1 MRAPPTKPEAMR
13 VLYIEDNREDAEL
26 ARLELIRAG
35 GDLRMT
41 VAVTLA
47 AAWRELEEPER
58 FDVIVADL
66 NLPDGSGL
74 ELVLGVRDK
83 ELPLAVIMLTGSGD
97 ERSAVAALKA
107 GVDDYLIKQGDYI
120 KQLPQVIES
129 AVGAFRRGQERR
141 SRPLR
146 VLYAEHHTL
155 DQDLTRMHIARHAA
169 HIILDVAATASDVLE
184 KLEKSPDAHDVLL
197 MDYRLA
203 GMNALEL
210 LRVISTE
217 GTPSLP
223 VVLVTGQG
231 DENVA
236 VEALQLGAS
245 DYIVKRPGYLHE
257 LPSTLENAFH
267 RALLV
272 REQAALRASE
282 SSRRLREE
290 ALDALPQGVLLSDA
304 DRRIIYANP
313 AFTRLTGY
321 DAAEV
326 IGRNC
331 AFLQGPDTNQ
341 ATVARMRA
349 ALRAGEAFDGEL
361 INYRKDGTRFRNHLS
376 LTPVRNAAGVLV
388 NYIGVSQDV
397 SERRRIEDELRVSEE
412 KFRQIAENIHEVF
425 WMTDP
430 TTHQML
436 YISPAYEQ
444 IWGRPCA
451 DIMRNPSDWLKA
463 VHPDDRGR
471 VSAAAK
477 RQIAGDYREVY
488 RVVRPDESI
497 RWVRERAFPIRDAE
511 GRAYRIVGTAEDIT
525 EHRKLESQFIQAQ
538 KMEAIGTLAGG
549 IAHDFNNILAAIMGY
564 TELMRMQV
572 KGQPQV
578 EDYLQA
584 LLKASGRAAALVR
597 QILAFS
603 RQGEHERKPMSL
615 AKVVAEPLA
624 MLRATLPATI
634 EFDVRIDEDLPAV
647 MVDATQIHQVLMNLS
662 TNAAHAMKD
671 RQGRLGIHLEAC
683 DVSAEQALA
692 SVRLREGPHVRLTVS
707 DNGKGMAREVVERI
721 FEPFFTTKAPGEGT
735 GLGLAVVHGI
745 MQTHDGEV
753 AVHSTPGKGTVFE
766 LYFPAHTQ
774 STAEPPA
781 GETDGE
787 MPRGRGERILFVDD
801 EAPILMVA
809 RLMLEELGYRVEGGT
824 DVREML
830 EKFRGDPEA
839 FDVVISDLTMPGM
852 TGVEFA
858 RRLLQIRPD
867 LPVILTTGYNATLT
881 VERVQEIGVR
891 ELLMK
896 PLLLQTLARALRRAL
911 APR

>member
-1 MRAPPTKPEAMR
+1 MR
-13 VLYIEDNREDAEL
+13 VLYIEDNRQDAEL
-26 ARLELIRAG
+26 ARMEIARTG
-35 GDLRMT
+35 SDLRMT
-41 VAVTLA
+41 VAGTLA
-47 AAWRELEEPER
+47 AAWRELAEPER
-58 FDVIVADL
+58 FDVVVVDL

-74 ELVLGVRDK
+74 DLVLGVRDK
-83 ELPLAVIMLTGSGD
+83 QLPLAVIMLTGSGD

-107 GVDDYLIKQGDYI
+107 GVDDYLIKQGDYLR
-120 KQLPQVIES
+120 QLPQVIES
-129 AVGAFRRGQERR
+129 AVGAFRLGQERK

-146 VLYAEHHTL
+146 VLYAEHHAL
-155 DQDLTRMHIARHAA
+155 DQDLTRMHQARHAA
-169 HIILDVAATASDVLE
+169 HILVEVAASANEVLA

-197 MDYRLA
+197 LDYRLA
-203 GMNALEL
+203 GTNALEL
-210 LRVISTE
+210 LRLISKD
-217 GTPSLP
+217 GTPRLP

-231 DENVA
+231 DEIVA

-257 LPSTLENAFH
+257 LASTLENARN

-321 DAAEV
+321 AAAEV
-326 IGRNC
+326 LGRNC
-331 AFLQGPDTNQ
+331 ALLQGPETDP

-349 ALRAGEAFDGEL
+349 ALQAGAAFDGEL
-361 INYRKDGTRFRNHLS
+361 VNYRKDGTRFRNHLS
-376 LTPVRNAAGVLV
+376 LTPVRTSTGALV
-388 NYIGVSQDV
+388 NYIGLSQDV
-397 SERRRIEDELRVSEE
+397 SERWRIEDELRASEE
-412 KFRQIAENIHEVF
+412 RFRQIAENIHEVF

-430 TTHQML
+430 ANHQML

-444 IWGRPCA
+444 IWGRRCA

-463 VHPDDRGR
+463 IHPDDRGR

-477 RQIAGDYREVY
+477 RQIAGDYHEVY

-497 RWVRERAFPIRDAE
+497 RWVRERAFPIRDAD
-511 GRAYRIVGTAEDIT
+511 GHAYRIVGTAEDIT
-525 EHRKLESQFIQAQ
+525 EHRKLESRFIQAQ

-564 TELMRMQV
+564 TELMRMQI

-615 AKVVAEPLA
+615 ARVVAEPLA
-624 MLRATLPATI
+624 MLRATLPTTI
-634 EFDVRIDEDLPAV
+634 EFDVKLDEDLPFV
-647 MVDATQIHQVLMNLS
+647 MVDVTQIHQVLMNLC

-671 RQGRLGIHLEAC
+671 RQGRLGIRLEAC
-683 DVSAEQALA
+683 EVTRGQAA
-692 SVRLREGPHVRLTVS
+692 SSVRLREGPHVRLTVS
-707 DNGKGMAREVVERI
+707 DNGQGMTREVVERI

-753 AVHSTPGKGTVFE
+753 MVQSTPGKGTTFE
-766 LYFPAHTQ
+766 LYFPVHTQ
-774 STAEPPA
+774 SDGEAAVCEAEDEVPRGA
-781 GETDGE
+781 GE
-787 MPRGRGERILFVDD
+787 RVLFIDD
-801 EAPILMVA
+801 EPALAQLGQSILEA
-809 RLMLEELGYRVEGGT
+809 LGYRVLAVSDAPQALECVRAGPQDFDLVVTDLSMPEIMGT
-824 DVREML
+824 DLAALIL
-830 EKFRGDPEA
+830 E
-839 FDVVISDLTMPGM
+839 IN
-852 TGVEFA
+852 
-858 RRLLQIRPD
+858 PD
-867 LPVILTTGYNATLT
+867 MPVILTTGYTSNLT
-881 VERVQEIGVR
+881 SDSVRALGIR
-891 ELLMK
+891 ELLLK
-896 PLLLQTLARALRRAL
+896 PFSFHSLGTTVHQVLASKIGKS
-911 APR
+911 